1 MELAD
6 ARSLLPQTQQAL
18 RQRPV
23 AAVVE
28 QGRAP
33 AASGSGVG
41 RGAPHRQSLGAA
53 RSRPWGTSASRPQ
66 AGTAA
71 SSQLEA
77 VAALIR
83 QQCGQQL
90 SRQVVGNYLRR
101 LVRSVPRKI
110 FFIVDLH
117 SVHRAHQVQQWVA
130 QHADQIELFYLPPYS
145 PELNPDECLN
155 QDI

>member
-6 ARSLLPQTQQAL
+6 ARSLLPQTQQAP

-28 QGRAP
+28 QGRAL

-53 RSRPWGTSASRPQ
+53 RSHPWGTSASRRQ
-66 AGTAA
+66 AGMAT

-117 SVHRAHQVQQWVA
+117 SVHRTHQVQQ
-130 QHADQIELFYLPPYS
+130 
-145 PELNPDECLN
+145 
-155 QDI
+155 

>member
-18 RQRPV
+18 GQRPV

-83 QQCGQQL
+83 QQCGQQRPDRWWATTCAAWCAL
-90 SRQVVGNYLRR
+90 CHAKSF
-101 LVRSVPRKI
+101 SSWT
-110 FFIVDLH
+110 FIRCIEPTRC
-117 SVHRAHQVQQWVA
+117 SSGWPSTQTKSSCSTCRPTVQN
-130 QHADQIELFYLPPYS
+130 S
-145 PELNPDECLN
+145 TRTST
-155 QDI
+155 